1 MQEYVQEI
9 VDLLLIAE
17 MGNVRQMNILLV
29 VQATV
34 ILPHVVTLLVRILKI
49 TFFAQV
55 IAMTHKAMDAAIIFA
70 ITMKISCLA
79 RMIVPL
85 SLVEIEFVKK
95 MNKLE
100 LVQVTAPLVNV
111 GMLFVNSMKIL

>member
-17 MGNVRQMNILLV
+17 MENARQMNILLV

-34 ILPHVVTLLVRILKI
+34 ILPHVVILLVRILKI

-55 IAMTHKAMDAAIIFA
+55 IAMKHKRMDAGIIFA
-70 ITMKISCLA
+70 ITMKISYLV
-79 RMIVPL
+79 RMTAPL

-95 MNKLE
+95 VNK
-100 LVQVTAPLVNV
+100 
-111 GMLFVNSMKIL
+111 